1 MRMLCQTI
9 RIVKALH
16 NRFHITLQTLTG
28 HVLSFMEALG
38 PNDSN
43 GLCTCCTRLYNKLIF
58 LDDNFNL
65 FQGKIVTFSQCY
77 KQKTKETELWYCV
90 FVLDFFF
97 LLFLDR
103 QWTNM
108 YSKAHNKRGRNTSTQ
123 EVYKAHQIKEREKQ
137 RHNLLIFPYQ
147 NW

>member
-97 LLFLDR
+97 FFFWIGNELICIKRHITKGDAILVHR
-103 QWTNM
+103 RYTRHTK
-108 YSKAHNKRGRNTSTQ
+108 SKKEKNKGTT
-123 EVYKAHQIKEREKQ
+123 Y
-137 RHNLLIFPYQ
+137 
-147 NW
+147 

>member
-58 LDDNFNL
+58 LNNNFNL
-65 FQGKIVTFSQCY
+65 FQGKIMIFSQCCE
-77 KQKTKETELWYCV
+77 QKTKETELQYCV

-97 LLFLDR
+97 LLFF
-103 QWTNM
+103 
-108 YSKAHNKRGRNTSTQ
+108 G
-123 EVYKAHQIKEREKQ
+123 
-137 RHNLLIFPYQ
+137 
-147 NW
+147 